1 MERRCAGVFVTLI
14 LLFMAMVLRI
24 FVLSRSAYYAAV
36 AGGQSSWLLGVD
48 QSRGQIYD
56 CNLKP
61 LTGSETRYVAAVEP
75 SAEAAG
81 ALYPVLA
88 EEDREAATHA
98 LAGLTPFVIDVT
110 SPEVYAPGVEVFEV
124 QDRVSAGQT
133 AVHLI
138 GYLPLYVAIHEGYF
152 ADEGLDVTVVQA
164 TGGAHVTA
172 VVSGDAFAVIG
183 GVDSNNFAN
192 QGNADPIVAIVNCVN
207 RANVYLFARAGL
219 SPASDSDED
228 MADFLRGKI
237 IIAGRYGGS
246 PNVLTRYLVKRV
258 GLDPDTDVTLLENA
272 DAATVTAMLQYGQGD
287 IGNGGEPQ
295 ISEGVT
301 AGIFEEPFV
310 AFPDLGDYAY
320 SVIGV
325 KRSTMEQQPETC
337 LRFVRAMMKALKAVQ
352 DDHELAARVLEL
364 EFPTLTEAGR
374 QAALERAYADNLWS
388 ADGIISR
395 QAVDT
400 LMEVVTSSGMF
411 DGTYDVDELI
421 DMRFVEQVMQES
433 AQE

>member
-1 MERRCAGVFVTLI
+1 MKTR
-14 LLFMAMVLRI
+14 LLCFLMVL
-24 FVLSRSAYYAAV
+24 A
-36 AGGQSSWLLGVD
+36 LLP
-48 QSRGQIYD
+48 
-56 CNLKP
+56 CL
-61 LTGSETRYVAAVEP
+61 A
-75 SAEAAG
+75 
-81 ALYPVLA
+81 LA
-88 EEDREAATHA
+88 ED
-98 LAGLTPFVIDVT
+98 
-110 SPEVYAPGVEVFEV
+110 APQKLVVAEP
-124 QDRVSAGQT
+124 
-133 AVHLI
+133 VHLI

-337 LRFVRAMMKALKAVQ
+337 LRFVRAMPNTPALLG
-352 DDHELAARVLEL
+352 EGMAARVLEL

-400 LMEVVTSSGMF
+400 LMKVVISSGIF

-433 AQE
+433 VQE